1 MTGSARSYSQPT
13 PDHIRSWWYGKKA
26 RLTDAS
32 GWRRASWKG
41 SARMKPVDG
50 DEAIRI
56 LQRMVDAREKNCARS
71 AKIEQGALRMA
82 IEVIRQLPEIQPEDK

>member
-1 MTGSARSYSQPT
+1 MTGSAILSSRPT
-13 PDHIRSWWYGKKA
+13 PDRIRSWWYGKKG

-32 GWRRASWKG
+32 GWQRASWKG
-41 SARMKPVDG
+41 SARMKPIDG
-50 DEAIRI
+50 EEAIRI

-71 AKIEQGALRMA
+71 AKIEQGAFRMA